1 MSDEF
6 GAGVQ
11 ILLKRLESNPDE
23 FKEEYGK
30 WAGIRDAV
38 FAFKER
44 GDISAW
50 LRGLTLQEIDALYE
64 KLSVIYRNTIDE
76 WVMKQVLDT
85 PQEERASLDA
95 YQMAQGKR
103 ALQWNDH
110 HDHRMYQNALKPGS
124 LVPIRLQSNTTIQGQ
139 LDADPSPNMLAKIK
153 KGLGL

>member
-1 MSDEF
+1 MSEEF

-44 GDISAW
+44 GDMSAW
-50 LRGLTLQEIDALYE
+50 LRGLTPQEIDALYE
-64 KLSVIYRNTIDE
+64 KLNVIYRNTIDE
-76 WVMKQVLDT
+76 WVMKQVLVE
-85 PQEERASLDA
+85 PEQENLKYKATERFAHS
-95 YQMAQGKR
+95 
-103 ALQWNDH
+103 WNDP
-110 HDHRMYQNALKPGS
+110 RMLKNSITSYNNPNS
-124 LVPIRLQSNTTIQGQ
+124 ISLQSN
-139 LDADPSPNMLAKIK
+139 PNMLAKIK